1 MNLLRKLA
9 LVFSLVLVVALTV
22 TFVFRRA
29 QLGHERDTA
38 LTTSAERAAERVE
51 ALITSIEVAAEAGS
65 EPAATLASVVTRAPH
80 LGVCVVTTTGT
91 ECGGDGP
98 QPSVTDQDE
107 RIERRLAGALVERAA
122 VDVQER
128 GVSVI
133 ADGPT
138 VSVLVAADPTTLF
151 DSVASEDV
159 LVWVTDSLP
168 EGARLGTFV
177 VADGVRQTAV
187 GVPGVTGVYVVTAT
201 ADGVSI
207 AGGEANLFLV
217 VGVLAVALLLLAGVS
232 SFFDQRSLLERA
244 STDQLTKL
252 PNRSEF
258 ERRIGDLITQSER
271 NGRGF
276 ALLLFDLDGFK
287 EINDTYGHQAGDEV
301 LQVVGERLARGT
313 RSGDLIGRWGGD
325 EFVVAMVG
333 VSDGDMGVRRGGEIA
348 AMIGGRTR
356 IDSARETV
364 RVAASVGVAIW
375 PRHGDTLPALLEAA
389 DVAMYQAKRSG
400 TGCALAAGTAE
411 AAPVPDHVPT
421 EWV

>member
-29 QLGHERDTA
+29 QLGQERDTA
-38 LTTSAERAAERVE
+38 LTSSAERAAERVE
-51 ALITSIEVAAEAGS
+51 ALIVSIEVAAEAGS
-65 EPAATLASVVTRAPH
+65 DPSATLASVVSRAPH
-80 LGVCVVTTTGT
+80 LGVCVVTATAT
-91 ECGGDGP
+91 ECGGEGP
-98 QPSVTDQDE
+98 QPSAADRSARV
-107 RIERRLAGALVERAA
+107 ERRLAGALADRAA
-122 VDVQER
+122 VDVHER
-128 GVSVI
+128 AVTVA
-133 ADGPT
+133 ADGQR
-138 VSVLVAADPTTLF
+138 VSVLVAADPATLF
-151 DSVASEDV
+151 DNAISDDV
-159 LVWVTDSLP
+159 LVWVTDVLP
-168 EGARLGTFV
+168 EGTRLGTFV

-187 GVPGVTGVYVVTAT
+187 SVPGVTGVYVVSAT

-207 AGGEANLFLV
+207 AGNEANVFLI
-217 VGVLAVALLLLAGVS
+217 VGVLAVVLLLLAGVS
-232 SFFDQRSLLERA
+232 AFFDQRSLVERA
-244 STDQLTKL
+244 STDQLTRL

-287 EINDTYGHQAGDEV
+287 DVNDTYGHQAGDEV

-313 RSGDLIGRWGGD
+313 RSGDLVGRWGGD

-333 VSDGDMGVRRGGEIA
+333 VSDAEMGVRRGGEIA

-364 RVAASVGVAIW
+364 RVGASVGVAIW
-375 PRHGDTLPALLEAA
+375 PQHGATLPALLEAA
-389 DVAMYQAKRSG
+389 DAAMYQAKRSG
-400 TGCALAAGTAE
+400 TGCALAPTPD
-411 AAPVPDHVPT
+411 AAVVPDHVPT